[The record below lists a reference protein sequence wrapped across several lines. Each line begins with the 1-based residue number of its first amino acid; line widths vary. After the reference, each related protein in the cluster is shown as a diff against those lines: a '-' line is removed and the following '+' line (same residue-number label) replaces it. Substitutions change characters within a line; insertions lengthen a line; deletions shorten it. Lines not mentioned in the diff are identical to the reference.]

1 MAGVPARAAR
11 RSRAAT
17 WILFLAFAFAVMGD
31 PVSSVTYAVEAALR
45 ALGGNLALLLPAIGA
60 VVALVALVDIHYDRL
75 VQRFPWGGGSAA
87 ATAEAFG
94 EAWAFLPLAAL
105 AVDYA
110 LTLALGVA
118 AAAAALIAYVPALAP
133 DRVLLALGMAAAV
146 AAPTWFGHGGRAL
159 FAAMT
164 LAFIAMAAV
173 VLVHGFLVPA
183 PAAAAIPTPTPGRA
197 ALPAIVLAYPV
208 AMAFATGTEAPASA
222 IAQLGQ
228 LRTAG
233 RQRFGRA
240 TMWITLAVVGPLSL
254 GFAGLALRLHL
265 AQPAPHA
272 TLVATIAAAAVGRGP
287 LFAAFQLTSALM
299 LLAAANS
306 GLTAGPGLL
315 KALARDDSGEG
326 VGVLPAWLGRTNRHH
341 TPYGGEALFL
351 GIAAVLVLAARG
363 QPQVLVLF
371 YAVDVMLAFLI
382 GLLAMA
388 RLERRAGR
396 RRGAAGHVV
405 AAACVLLTLVLD
417 AARRYPLAP
426 LAAAAA
432 GAALLY
438 WQWIRAG
445 RPSGIAVVE
454 ELAEVTRSPEPP
466 AEAAE

>member
-1 MAGVPARAAR
+1 MAGLPARAGR

-31 PVSSVTYAVEAALR
+31 PVSSVAYAVEAALR
-45 ALGGNLALLLPAIGA
+45 ALGGDVLLLIPAVGA
-60 VVALVALVDIHYDRL
+60 VVALVALVDLHYNRL

-87 ATAEAFG
+87 AAAEAFG
-94 EAWAFLPLAAL
+94 EPWAFLPLAAL
-105 AVDYA
+105 TVDYA

-118 AAAAALIAYVPALAP
+118 AAAAALIASVPALAP
-133 DRVLLALGMAAAV
+133 DRVLLALGMAAVV
-146 AAPTWFGHGGRAL
+146 AAPTWFGHVGRAV
-159 FAAMT
+159 FAGMT
-164 LAFIAMAAV
+164 LAFIGLAAV

-183 PAAAAIPTPTPGRA
+183 PAAAAIPTPGRA
-197 ALPAIVLAYPV
+197 ALPAVLLAYPV

-228 LRTAG
+228 LRTEG

-254 GFAGLALRLHL
+254 GFAALALRLRL
-265 AQPAPHA
+265 VAPAPHA
-272 TLVATIAAAAVGRGP
+272 TLVATIAAASVGRGR
-287 LFAAFQLTSALM
+287 LFAAFQVASALM

-351 GIAAVLVLAARG
+351 AVAAVLVVAARG

-371 YAVDVMLAFLI
+371 YAVDVLLAFLI

-396 RRGAAGHVV
+396 RGGAIGHGV

-438 WQWIRAG
+438 GLWVRAG
-445 RPSGIAVVE
+445 RPSGIAIVE
-454 ELAEVTRSPEPP
+454 ELAEVTRDPEPP
-466 AEAAE
+466 ADAAE